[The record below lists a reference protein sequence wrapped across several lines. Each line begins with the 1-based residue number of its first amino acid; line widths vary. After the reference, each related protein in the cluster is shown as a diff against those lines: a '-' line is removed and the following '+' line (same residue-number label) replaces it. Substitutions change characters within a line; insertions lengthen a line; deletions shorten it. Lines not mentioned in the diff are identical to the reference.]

1 MKNGRLWEKKQK
13 NCDADNL
20 ADQDY
25 GDQWDHVALAAE
37 SRLVVS
43 MVPGKRT
50 GQNTVELVKD
60 FAART
65 GGQPPALV
73 TSDEYAP
80 YATTLAKQYS
90 EVVTPPQDR
99 KSGSPATALRRTGA

>member
-1 MKNGRLWEKKQK
+1 
-13 NCDADNL
+13 
-20 ADQDY
+20 
-25 GDQWDHVALAAE
+25 VALAAE

-50 GQNTVELVKD
+50 KDKTQELVDD

-65 GGQPPALV
+65 GGAPPALV

-80 YATTLAKQYS
+80 YATVLRQVYGQ
-90 EVVTPPQDR
+90 EVRPP
-99 KSGSPATALRRTGA
+99 RTGKAGHAAEAVYGPAV